1 MTEAM
6 ILLVF
11 NSLAHVSV
19 LRALNLW
26 TLWGNF
32 CVYVNLDFSMILNCM
47 GAMTTGQTVE
57 GCFDTLRLILHEFMY

>member
-1 MTEAM
+1 MTEPM

-11 NSLAHVSV
+11 NSLAHVAV

-32 CVYVNLDFSMILNCM
+32 SVYVNLDFSMIFELH
-47 GAMTTGQTVE
+47 
-57 GCFDTLRLILHEFMY
+57 GCNDHRVRLLRVVLIR